1 MGSPDNSALG
11 RRKFLQL
18 GGAGAAAAA
27 GLSMFPPAIAK
38 AMALPAISRTKS
50 IKDVQ
55 HVVILMQENR
65 SFDHYFGTLRGV
77 RGFAD
82 PRPALLPNGKP
93 VFHQPTASVQTARYH
108 GRNLPGTETEVLPWY
123 IDPRSTTEY
132 TAGTDHGWASGHQAW
147 NGGRWDSWVTQK
159 QDVLTMGHL
168 KRQDLLYHYAL
179 AEAFTIGD
187 AYHCSVHADTAPNRI
202 YLWTGTMDP
211 RNVYGKTKLNGPGTG
226 ERNNTNGYTWTTYPE
241 QLEAAGV
248 SWKLYQGGSGVP
260 GQPTDNFTDNSLM
273 FFHNYQPADGAD
285 PKSPLVRK
293 GASDHTLAEFAADVK
308 SGSLPQVTWIV
319 PPSKYSEHPSS
330 SPTDGAYYINLVMEA
345 LTANPEVWGSTVLLI
360 DYDEN
365 DGLFDHVVPP
375 VPPLNSAP
383 GGEGMVSDR
392 LAGSLQ
398 DEFLDMSQR
407 NWTSPAGTLGPSG
420 QQPIGLG
427 PRVPMIAISPWSR
440 GGYVCSETFDHT
452 SVLRFLEKRFGI
464 ASPYISDW
472 RRSVCG
478 DLTSMFDFEGRADT
492 TPVHFQVPAPIAGQ
506 GKPYSVA
513 LPQAMPVQEPG
524 TRPARPLGY
533 RTLVNEGPNRAGAV
547 QLKLANHGRIGAA
560 FQVYDRQNP
569 QSVPRRYTVA
579 AHDTLQDYW
588 NVAAGAGYQL
598 AAYGPNGSTF
608 EFAGQ
613 GGDDLTVE
621 FSHEDEQHV
630 TVRVRNRGRNRRTV
644 KLANAYQKD
653 GRAQVTR
660 ALQGH
665 DELEYSWRTSGQGNW
680 YDVRVTAQDGPAFS
694 RRYAGHLEN
703 GDPSTSDPGPV
714 AG

>member
-1 MGSPDNSALG
+1 MGTPETSPQLG
-11 RRKFLQL
+11 RRRFLQL
-18 GGAGAAAAA
+18 GGAGAAAA

-93 VFHQPTASVQTARYH
+93 VFHQPTSTIKTARYQ
-108 GRNLPGTETEVLPWY
+108 GRNLPASESEVLPWY
-123 IDPRSTTEY
+123 IDPRSTTEH
-132 TAGTDHGWASGHQAW
+132 TAGTDHGWPSGHQAW

-211 RNVYGKTKLNGPGTG
+211 RNVYGKTKLNGPATG
-226 ERNNTNGYTWTTYPE
+226 ERDDTNGYTWTTYPE
-241 QLEAAGV
+241 LLEQAGV
-248 SWKLYQGGSGVP
+248 SWKLYQGGSGIP

-273 FFHNYQPADGAD
+273 FFHNFQPADGAD
-285 PKSPLVRK
+285 PNSPLVKK
-293 GASDHTLAEFAADVK
+293 GACDHTLVEFAQDVK
-308 SGSLPQVTWIV
+308 NGTLPQVTWIV
-319 PPSKYSEHPSS
+319 PPAQYSEHPSS

-345 LTANPEVWGSTVLLI
+345 LTANPEVWGSTVLLL

-365 DGLFDHVVPP
+365 DGLFDHVLPP
-375 VPPLNSAP
+375 VPPLHSAP
-383 GGEGMVSDR
+383 GGEGMVSDS
-392 LAGSLQ
+392 LAAGLQ
-398 DEFLDMSQR
+398 DEFLDMT
-407 NWTSPAGTLGPSG
+407 NLPWTSPAGTVGPTG
-420 QQPIGLG
+420 LQPIGLG

-452 SVLRFLEKRFGI
+452 SVLRFLEQRFGI

-478 DLTSMFDFEGRADT
+478 DLTSMFDFKGKADP

-513 LPQAMPVQEPG
+513 VPQTMPVQESG

-533 RTLVNEGPNRAGAV
+533 RALVNEGPRQSGRV
-547 QLKLANHGRIGAA
+547 QLELRNHGKIGAA
-560 FQVYDRQNP
+560 FQIHDRQQP
-569 QSVPRRYTVA
+569 QAAPRRYTVA
-579 AHDTLQDYW
+579 AHDTLQDFW
-588 NVAAGAGYQL
+588 TVAAGEHYQL
-598 AAYGPNGSTF
+598 AAYGPNGSLF
-608 EFAGQ
+608 EFQGQ
-613 GGDDLTVE
+613 GGEDLSVA
-621 FSHEDEQHV
+621 FSQTGQDE
-630 TVRVRNRGRNRRTV
+630 VRVRIRNHGKDRRTV
-644 KLANAYQKD
+644 RLANSYQHD
-653 GRAQVTR
+653 GKAQVTR
-660 ALQGH
+660 VLKAH
-665 DELEYSWRTSGQGNW
+665 DSLEYSWHTAGQGNW
-680 YDVRVTAQDGPAFS
+680 YDVRVSAVDGTAFE

-703 GDPSTSDPGPV
+703 GEHSTSDPGPA